1 MPMMRPIH
9 VAKNYKE
16 SFHFPLHCWHRC
28 GFVWIFLILYFSI
41 FQFKTMEMTSEKVIN
56 IFWPEFDQNF
66 FYPDWPKFKL
76 AVNQFICAKKKI
88 KRERNGKFSVHLAIP
103 QWLNLDR
110 RRLSLF
116 GKLNT
121 SYKERS
127 EVQHKI
133 ST

>member
-1 MPMMRPIH
+1 MMRPIH
-9 VAKNYKE
+9 VAKIYISAPTALLPSKWLRSDN
-16 SFHFPLHCWHRC
+16 SLFF
-28 GFVWIFLILYFSI
+28 YFSV
-41 FQFKTMEMTSEKVIN
+41 KTIEMTSEKVIN
-56 IFWPEFDQNF
+56 IFWPEFDHNV
-66 FYPDWPKFKL
+66 FYTFTEWSFISLGKSIYMRKKVKL
-76 AVNQFICAKKKI
+76 

-121 SYKERS
+121 SNNEMS

-133 ST
+133 SITRSW